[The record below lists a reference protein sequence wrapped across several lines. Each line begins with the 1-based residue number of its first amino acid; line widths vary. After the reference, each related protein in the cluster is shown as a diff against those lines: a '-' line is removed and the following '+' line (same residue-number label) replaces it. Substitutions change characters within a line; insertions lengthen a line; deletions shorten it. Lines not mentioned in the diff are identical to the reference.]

1 MWSFYG
7 IREWRADTKV
17 STATD
22 SEEDA
27 TLFTVRPQLV
37 EGQFLLLA
45 SVVIV
50 AQSFLISASFF
61 ARLQPLIRLSASSA
75 SSRDG
80 NSRSEEHTSELQSL
94 MRRSYAV
101 FCLKTKTTPTDIRRT
116 PQSKKPQ
123 PPHTP
128 QREFQNSKT
137 TTT

>member
-17 STATD
+17 STSTD

-27 TLFTVRPQLV
+27 SLFTVRPELV
-37 EGQFLLLA
+37 EGPFLLLA

-80 NSRSEEHTSELQSL
+80 NFRSEE
-94 MRRSYAV
+94 RRVGKGCVSTCGSRWSPY
-101 FCLKTKTTPTDIRRT
+101 R
-116 PQSKKPQ
+116 
-123 PPHTP
+123 
-128 QREFQNSKT
+128 
-137 TTT
+137 

>member
-27 TLFTVRPQLV
+27 SLFTVRPELV
-37 EGQFLLLA
+37 EGPFLLLA

-75 SSRDG
+75 SSRYG
-80 NSRSEEHTSELQSL
+80 NSWLQTSATGAYFCEIGRASCRVSVCQSVL
-94 MRRSYAV
+94 ISV
-101 FCLKTKTTPTDIRRT
+101 FSASLK
-116 PQSKKPQ
+116 KK
-123 PPHTP
+123 
-128 QREFQNSKT
+128 
-137 TTT
+137 

>member
-37 EGQFLLLA
+37 EGPFLLLA

-80 NSRSEEHTSELQSL
+80 NSWLQTSATGAYFCVKPGIVRSEEHTSELQSL
-94 MRRSYAV
+94 MRTSYAD
-101 FCLKTKTTPTDIRRT
+101 FCLKKTKTYMLKLRN
-116 PQSKKPQ
+116 K
-123 PPHTP
+123 
-128 QREFQNSKT
+128 
-137 TTT
+137 

>member
-27 TLFTVRPQLV
+27 TLFTVRPELV
-37 EGQFLLLA
+37 EGPFLLLA

-75 SSRDG
+75 SSRAG
-80 NSRSEEHTSELQSL
+80 NSWLQTSATGAYFCVKPGIVPPCCWP
-94 MRRSYAV
+94 MRTSRLSV
-101 FCLKTKTTPTDIRRT
+101 CPV
-116 PQSKKPQ
+116 
-123 PPHTP
+123 
-128 QREFQNSKT
+128 
-137 TTT
+137 